1 MIGSPRYLYIS
12 VRSNTIMVVVKYN
25 LSDEIMHKI
34 KQIIESGGF
43 NEEKEVIIRAI
54 NNLYEET
61 LDENNTTDKLATEI
75 LEPGE
80 VKYDYPLENI
90 KQEVRNTLKKM
101 FESKEF
107 KKFGFKETEIKTSE
121 LNQKETFS
129 KRCIV
134 PEMLYG
140 ENDFGII
147 WKFHNRFF
155 CQKWI
160 IHMLAHFMIEK
171 NQIYRYSV
179 SSDKRIMTVH
189 GGTIREFNSWIE
201 LREFRD
207 FLEVTTKA
215 FIDKISSNEDLDQL
229 LVGFPSNSTKF
240 LKTPRLRK
248 MKQRKIREAK
258 AKQLEV
264 VSMERFLSQNFR
276 VLAKKENEDTRIAG
290 ACFEFGLLEAINR
303 NGQILINFTQEGIDF
318 ATMENPA
325 LNKIIKSFKKN
336 SLEGK
341 MLTSNLTMN
350 DFDPIFSK
358 DEQKFIL
365 EKIIPKFELENKI
378 VKRYLE
384 KNRINVKEMIEIFLE
399 EQKIHMKWG
408 KDVVDEDAVN
418 EYGKGKATTIMRRL
432 VEIGQFKRK
441 KEDGFDKSGKKMQ
454 VIVYER
460 L

>member
-1 MIGSPRYLYIS
+1 
-12 VRSNTIMVVVKYN
+12 
-25 LSDEIMHKI
+25 MHKI

-43 NEEKEVIIRAI
+43 NEEKEIIIRAI

-134 PEMLYG
+134 PKMLYG

-160 IHMLAHFMIEK
+160 LSMLAHFMIEK
-171 NQIYRYSV
+171 NQV
-179 SSDKRIMTVH
+179 DK
-189 GGTIREFNSWIE
+189 GGTIMEFNSWIE

-207 FLEVTTKA
+207 FLEVTTKG

-318 ATMENPA
+318 ATMENPVI
-325 LNKIIKSFKKN
+325 NKIAKSFRKN
-336 SLEGK
+336 SLEQK
-341 MLTSNLTMN
+341 ILTSNLTMN

-365 EKIIPKFELENKI
+365 EKIITKFELENKI

-399 EQKIHMKWG
+399 EQKNYMKWG
-408 KDVVDEDAVN
+408 KDVAGEDAVN

-460 L
+460 I